1 MNIITHLKLIPAV
14 LVTLLLLACSGE
26 NSKDDFTEK
35 MAEEHKGET
44 PTANAS
50 ADYAP
55 RMPVETETVEYA
67 TVDGN
72 TITGYM
78 AQPEADEAEAE
89 ADGARPGIIV
99 IHEWWGLNDNIRMM
113 TRRLAGEGY
122 AALAV
127 DLYSGNVAENS
138 QDARKY
144 MSQVN
149 KENAVDNLG
158 QAHQFLA
165 DQTSGEKTGVIGWCF
180 GGGWSLQTALAMP
193 GNIDATVIYYGRLVT
208 DKNKLEKLDMPI
220 LGIFGAEDQ
229 NIPPEQVREF
239 ESRLNELGKTADIN
253 IYDGADHAFANP
265 SGDRYNEEAAK
276 DAWEKTVTF
285 FNENLK

>member
-1 MNIITHLKLIPAV
+1 MKQVNLIPV
-14 LVTLLLLACSGE
+14 LLASLLMLLAACSGK
-26 NSKDDFTEK
+26 SGDDDYTEK
-35 MAEEHKGET
+35 MANEHEGET
-44 PTANAS
+44 PVANAS
-50 ADYAP
+50 ADYEP

-78 AQPEADEAEAE
+78 AKAKEAEGE
-89 ADGARPGIIV
+89 LPTIIV

-149 KENAVDNLG
+149 SENAVDNLK
-158 QAHQFLA
+158 QARQFLA
-165 DQTSGEKTGVIGWCF
+165 DQTGSDDIGVIGWCF

-193 GNIDATVIYYGRLVT
+193 DEIDATVIYYGRLVT
-208 DKNKLEKLDMPI
+208 DKEQLNTLDMPI

-229 NIPPEQVREF
+229 GIPPEQVKKF
-239 ESRLNELGKTADIN
+239 ESQLNDLGKTADIN

-276 DAWEKTVTF
+276 DAWEKTVAF